1 MYIIYSKIIKINDFK
16 KYNNL
21 QKIKLKQLGLVNAEK
36 LLEKDLEEFNE
47 YLEANK
53 NRARNAM
60 KTAEVICYFIQDEMK
75 LK

>member
-1 MYIIYSKIIKINDFK
+1 
-16 KYNNL
+16 
-21 QKIKLKQLGLVNAEK
+21 LKQLGLVNAEK

-60 KTAEVICYFIQDEMK
+60 KTAEVICYFI
-75 LK
+75 

>member
-1 MYIIYSKIIKINDFK
+1 MNS
-16 KYNNL
+16 
-21 QKIKLKQLGLVNAEK
+21 EK
-36 LLEKDLEEFNE
+36 LLDKDLEEFNE

-60 KTAEVICYFIQDEMK
+60 ITAEEKILE